1 MPAGR
6 PRSFDVDDAL
16 DRALEVFWRHGYEG
30 ASLPDLTAAMGI
42 SRPSLYAAFGNKEEL
57 FRRALDRYAEHSSV
71 YLREAIAE
79 PTAEAVAR
87 KLLFGAA
94 AAAGDPK
101 RPRGCFLVQGALA
114 CSGEADDVRRAAA
127 ERRAAGQALLR
138 RRFRKAAE
146 EGDLP
151 PDVDPADLARYVFAL
166 LHGMA
171 VHAAGGAKR
180 DELTRVAELAMRSW
194 PASRAKDK

>member
-42 SRPSLYAAFGNKEEL
+42 NRPSLYAAFGNKEEL
-57 FRRALDRYAEHSSV
+57 FRRALDRYVEHSSG
-71 YLREAIAE
+71 YLREAVAA
-79 PTAEAVAR
+79 PTAKAVAE

-114 CSGEADDVRRAAA
+114 CSGEADEVRRAAA
-127 ERRAAGQALLR
+127 ERRAAAQSLLR
-138 RRFRKAAE
+138 RRFRRAAE

-151 PDVDPADLARYVFAL
+151 PDIDPADLARYVFAL

-180 DELTRVAELAMRSW
+180 DELARVAELAMRSW
-194 PASRAKDK
+194 PSCSGE